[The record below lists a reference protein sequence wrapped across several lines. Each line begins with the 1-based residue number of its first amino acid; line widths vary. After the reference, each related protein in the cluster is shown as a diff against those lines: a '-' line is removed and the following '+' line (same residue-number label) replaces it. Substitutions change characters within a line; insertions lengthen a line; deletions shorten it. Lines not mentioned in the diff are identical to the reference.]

1 MVRKQ
6 RLSPNEMDNARDRAQ
21 LALAQLP
28 DEAVKTLANW
38 WNQWYGTA
46 GHRRL
51 GRLLLGRKGSAGVK
65 KNHPET
71 GNSNESWGKL
81 KYSGRVADR
90 GLKYTLLEAPLDTP
104 AFFELR
110 EIGGEVQIVLN
121 MLHPAYQV
129 IKGSLNEA
137 ESNQSSSSVSAAF
150 LLLHA
155 WADFERQQPD
165 GMRKYHAQ
173 EVRED
178 WGRSVRELLPAAR
191 IGENGYDRG

>member
-1 MVRKQ
+1 MIRKQ
-6 RLSPNEMDNARDRAQ
+6 RQSPKEMDNARDRAQ

-51 GRLLLGRKGSAGVK
+51 GRLILGRRGSDVVK
-65 KNHPET
+65 ENHPES

-81 KYSGRVADR
+81 KFSGRVADR

-121 MLHPAYQV
+121 ILHPAYQV
-129 IKGSLNEA
+129 IKSSLNEA
-137 ESNQSSSSVSAAF
+137 ENNQSSSNVSAAF
-150 LLLHA
+150 LFLQA
-155 WADFERQQPD
+155 WADFERQQPN
-165 GMRKYHAQ
+165 GTRKYHAQ

-178 WGRSVRELLPAAR
+178 WGRSARELLPAAR
-191 IGENGYDRG
+191 IGENGCDRG

>member
-1 MVRKQ
+1 MVGKE
-6 RLSPNEMDNARDRAQ
+6 RLSPKEMDNAMDRAQ
-21 LALAQLP
+21 LALAQLS

-38 WNQWYGTA
+38 WNQWYGTV

-51 GRLLLGRKGSAGVK
+51 GRLLLSRKGSAPIK
-65 KNHPET
+65 QNHPEA
-71 GNSNESWGKL
+71 GNSNGSLGKL
-81 KYSGRVADR
+81 KFNGRIADG

-129 IKGSLNEA
+129 IKGSLNET
-137 ESNQSSSSVSAAF
+137 EDNRSSSSVSAAF
-150 LLLHA
+150 LLLQA
-155 WADFERQQPD
+155 WVDFERQQPD
-165 GMRKYHAQ
+165 GTRKYHAQ

-178 WGRSVRELLPAAR
+178 WGRSARELLPAAR